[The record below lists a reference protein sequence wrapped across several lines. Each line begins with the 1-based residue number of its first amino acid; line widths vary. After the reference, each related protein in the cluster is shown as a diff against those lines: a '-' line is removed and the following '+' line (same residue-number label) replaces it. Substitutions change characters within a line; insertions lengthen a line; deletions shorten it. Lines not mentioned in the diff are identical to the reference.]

1 MDRKK
6 RKNRRAGKKFT
17 QFREKKN
24 EKKKWE
30 LNMIRNIWTKY
41 YGEKPVLME
50 NETESYTNQ
59 NKL

>member
-1 MDRKK
+1 
-6 RKNRRAGKKFT
+6 
-17 QFREKKN
+17 
-24 EKKKWE
+24 
-30 LNMIRNIWTKY
+30 MIRNIWTKY